1 MEKRVFKDSI
11 YTAIAGL
18 TKAFG
23 NANRLEILDLLAN
36 GEKTVEQIAT
46 QTAITIANASQHLQL
61 LKNARLV
68 KARREGNFI
77 FYTINGR
84 KAYAAW
90 QALRD
95 LALEAEPAV
104 QVTLYQYRQEAGS
117 PESMKLEE
125 LENRGDTFQKGVTSK
140 GTLLLDVR
148 PPEEFASG
156 SLPGAVSIPIEQLS
170 ERLNE
175 LPRHLTIITYCR
187 GPFCTFADEAVQ
199 LLKASGFDAVRLEE
213 TYLDH
218 KLKTDEAWN

>member
-1 MEKRVFKDSI
+1 MEKRTFKDSI

-23 NANRLEILDLLAN
+23 NANRLEIIDLLAN
-36 GEKTVEQIAT
+36 GEKTVEQIAV
-46 QTAITIANASQHLQL
+46 QTAITVANASQHLQL

-77 FYTINGR
+77 FYSINGS

-95 LALEAEPAV
+95 LAIEAEPAV
-104 QVTLYQYRQEAGS
+104 QVTLQKYRKEAGS
-117 PESMKLEE
+117 PQSHRLE
-125 LENRGDTFQKGVTSK
+125 
-140 GTLLLDVR
+140 TLPEPSLIQLLDVR
-148 PPEEFASG
+148 PATEFAAG
-156 SLPGAVSIPIEQLS
+156 HLENALSIPIEELPQRLS
-170 ERLNE
+170 E

-187 GPFCTFADEAVQ
+187 GPFCTFADEAVK
-199 LLKASGFDAVRLEE
+199 LLKANGFDAVRLEE

-218 KLKTDEAWN
+218 KLKTDGAWN

>member
-11 YTAIAGL
+11 YSAIAGL

-36 GEKTVEQIAT
+36 GEKTVEQIAM
-46 QTAITIANASQHLQL
+46 QTAITIANASQHLQV

-68 KARREGNFI
+68 KARRDGNFI

-104 QVTLYQYRQEAGS
+104 QVTLQKYRKEAGNPQS
-117 PESMKLEE
+117 FMLDE
-125 LENRGDTFQKGVTSK
+125 LPSSDLALRSTCAHPTNLPQATSK
-140 GTLLLDVR
+140 TPFPSPSKNCR
-148 PPEEFASG
+148 SASANC
-156 SLPGAVSIPIEQLS
+156 PA
-170 ERLNE
+170 
-175 LPRHLTIITYCR
+175 T
-187 GPFCTFADEAVQ
+187 
-199 LLKASGFDAVRLEE
+199 
-213 TYLDH
+213 
-218 KLKTDEAWN
+218 

>member
-1 MEKRVFKDSI
+1 MEKRTFKDSI

-46 QTAITIANASQHLQL
+46 QTAITVANASQHLQL

-77 FYTINGR
+77 FYSINGR
-84 KAYAAW
+84 KAYSAW

-104 QVTLYQYRQEAGS
+104 QVTLQQYRREAGS
-117 PESMKLEE
+117 PVSHRLE
-125 LENRGDTFQKGVTSK
+125 
-140 GTLLLDVR
+140 TLPEPHLIQLLDVR
-148 PPEEFASG
+148 PAAEFAAG
-156 SLPGAVSIPIEQLS
+156 HLENALSIPIEELPQRFS
-170 ERLNE
+170 E

-199 LLKASGFDAVRLEE
+199 FLKAKGFDAVRLEE

-218 KLKTDEAWN
+218 RLQTDESWN

>member
-1 MEKRVFKDSI
+1 MEKRAFKDSI

-36 GEKTVEQIAT
+36 GEKTVEQIAA
-46 QTAITIANASQHLQL
+46 QTAITVANASQHLQV

-68 KARREGNFI
+68 RSRREGNFI
-77 FYTINGR
+77 FYNINGR

-95 LALEAEPAV
+95 LALAVDPAV
-104 QVTLYQYRQEAGS
+104 QVTLRQYRQESGS
-117 PESMKLEE
+117 PESHNLETLPKLE
-125 LENRGDTFQKGVTSK
+125 QV
-140 GTLLLDVR
+140 LLLDVR
-148 PPEEFASG
+148 PPDEFAAG
-156 SLPGAVSIPIEQLS
+156 HLKNAVSIPIEELPL
-170 ERLNE
+170 RLGE

-199 LLKASGFDAVRLEE
+199 LLKAEGFNAVRLEE

-218 KLKTDEAWN
+218 KLLNEETWN

>member
-1 MEKRVFKDSI
+1 MKIHDMEKRAFKDDI

-46 QTAITIANASQHLQL
+46 QTAITVANASQHLQL

-77 FYTINGR
+77 FYTISGR

-104 QVTLYQYRQEAGS
+104 QVTLRHYRQETGS
-117 PESMKLEE
+117 PDSRTL
-125 LENRGDTFQKGVTSK
+125 DTLPSSERA
-140 GTLLLDVR
+140 LLLDVR
-148 PPEEFASG
+148 PSDEFAAGHLPLPTVVGRSAHSPMTLCNCSG
-156 SLPGAVSIPIEQLS
+156 P
-170 ERLNE
+170 
-175 LPRHLTIITYCR
+175 T
-187 GPFCTFADEAVQ
+187 
-199 LLKASGFDAVRLEE
+199 ASTPCG
-213 TYLDH
+213 
-218 KLKTDEAWN
+218 

>member
-1 MEKRVFKDSI
+1 MEKRAFKNSI

-18 TKAFG
+18 TKAFSH
-23 NANRLEILDLLAN
+23 ANRLEILDLLAN
-36 GEKTVEQIAT
+36 GEKTVEQIAV

-68 KARREGNFI
+68 KARRDGNFI

-104 QVTLYQYRQEAGS
+104 QVTLRQYRHEAGS
-117 PESMKLEE
+117 PDSRTLET
-125 LENRGDTFQKGVTSK
+125 LPSGDRA
-140 GTLLLDVR
+140 LLLDVR
-148 PPEEFASG
+148 PFDEFAAG
-156 SLPGAVSIPIEQLS
+156 HLQNALSIPIEELPQ
-170 ERLNE
+170 RLAE

-199 LLKASGFDAVRLEE
+199 LLKANGFDAVRLEE
-213 TYLDH
+213 TYLDQR
-218 KLKTDEAWN
+218 LQTDEGWN